1 MQWKAARWA
10 IAATLLFGAA
20 IAGATTSYNFT
31 IDAGASSVDAKVA
44 FMGIGNRK
52 ALFPAVRG
60 TVALTPDAM
69 DRINLDVMIDAT
81 QLRADDSLT
90 TNRLKGDAFFDVAKY
105 PTVRFQ
111 GTDLSMA
118 TQTSGIVRGNLTARG
133 VTRPVTL
140 NVSFSAPPSTTS
152 LKEPIRLTGVTT
164 INRKDFGMTAYSL
177 IVGKKVTISIRT
189 KLVPA

>member
-10 IAATLLFGAA
+10 IAATLLFGAV

>member
-10 IAATLLFGAA
+10 LAATLLFGAA

-69 DRINLDVMIDAT
+69 DRIDLDVMIDAT

-90 TNRLKGDAFFDVAKY
+90 TNRLKGDAFFNVAKY

-133 VTRPVTL
+133 VTRPVNL

-177 IVGKKVTISIRT
+177 IVGQKVTISIRT

>member
-10 IAATLLFGAA
+10 LAATLLFGAT

>member
-69 DRINLDVMIDAT
+69 DRINLDVIIDAT

-90 TNRLKGDAFFDVAKY
+90 TNRLKGDAFFNVAKY

-164 INRKDFGMTAYSL
+164 INRKDFGMPAYSL